1 MKEKQILT
9 ATVSDLEFVQVNEQ
23 EGPFAFWDV
32 TFTHE
37 GEEKQGELYA
47 SIDCPE
53 KTHHHIIAL
62 Y

>member
-1 MKEKQILT
+1 MKENQIST

-32 TFTHE
+32 IFTHE
-37 GEEKQGELYA
+37 GQEKRGELYA
-47 SIDCPE
+47 CIDSPE